1 MGRWAQVGR
10 QVGKKVLKTFLGL
23 AFGVKFFKRLN
34 SFGSSQLTCVFLMC
48 NCRTKLPPYI
58 FLKMEVED
66 KTYVIKFEVVN
77 QVATKKIISYVLSSF
92 LIFKNYITNYISDQL
107 TI

>member
-1 MGRWAQVGR
+1 
-10 QVGKKVLKTFLGL
+10 
-23 AFGVKFFKRLN
+23 
-34 SFGSSQLTCVFLMC
+34 MC
-48 NCRTKLPPYI
+48 NCRTKPPPYI

-66 KTYVIKFEVVN
+66 KTYGIKIEVIN
-77 QVATKKIISYVLSSF
+77 YVATKKIISYVLSSF